1 MTSSNSANTSD
12 PAAENSAMTRQQKLD
27 IIRNTIRQEQFTPE
41 ELAIP
46 PTFNLLAA
54 CRALQTFPIKITTN
68 KLIIILALSSL
79 PLTTH
84 QLQLLTGAEQST
96 LSHIFTDLKDQGFI
110 TTQKHPRQ
118 HSTHTLTPQ
127 GKQLFHIFTQHYFK
141 TIDTLTTLKKNST

>member
-12 PAAENSAMTRQQKLD
+12 PAAANTAMTRQQKLN
-27 IIRNTIRQEQFTPE
+27 IIRNTIHQENFTPE
-41 ELAIP
+41 ELTLP

-54 CRALQTFPIKITTN
+54 CAALQSFPIKITPN

-79 PLTTH
+79 PLTTP

-96 LSHIFTDLKDQGFI
+96 LSHIFADLKDQGFI